1 DTLAGLGQGADL
13 LGERGDEA
21 WGALAPAAADRLEA
35 ALPGDGAGTAGL
47 EHVPVRVGPLL
58 ALPVGPDDLVCVPV
72 RSLDDGHGACLPGA
86 VRCPSSGRSVARA
99 VRARRGGWGWSS
111 SEVGRSEQVGAR
123 GDLEVQPVGVARVQ
137 AGVAE
142 GVQLDDADPAVDE
155 REVQGARAAALVP
168 QSRPEL

>member
-1 DTLAGLGQGADL
+1 TLHLSWSPSYSTPCPYPTL
-13 LGERGDEA
+13 F
-21 WGALAPAAADRLEA
+21 
-35 ALPGDGAGTAGL
+35 
-47 EHVPVRVGPLL
+47 
-58 ALPVGPDDLVCVPV
+58 
-72 RSLDDGHGACLPGA
+72 RSPGA

-168 QSRPEL
+168 QSRPELGAAPDVGVHEVGAPADLAVAADPLDLRVEDRAAGVIQRR